1 MSHPPSGRSSS
12 PPSTPWEL
20 LLPKICSLLSSFP
33 APRGSRVGAARSQ
46 PALVPSCARAAHP
59 SAPVGWLEMGTAD
72 PGPRIGRR
80 LRCLSACSGNLSER
94 GWRSCR
100 PVSSRCCGGEADR
113 RSPRCQGSFS
123 PSRGLVCPALLCG
136 STSPTGPGRFN
147 PRGVAEP
154 CGEGRALRTVPVLQR
169 WGPWVAAAASLP
181 LGSCLSQ
188 PPRWGRAQCPPPNP
202 PVPAGPK
209 LQISLIS

>member
-1 MSHPPSGRSSS
+1 MSRAPSGRSSS

-20 LLPKICSLLSSFP
+20 LLPKICSLLSSFA

-46 PALVPSCARAAHP
+46 PALVLSYAHAAHP

-113 RSPRCQGSFS
+113 DAAPSAKGAAPSFS
-123 PSRGLVCPALLCG
+123 PSKGAGSLRSLL
-136 STSPTGPGRFN
+136 RFHVTN
-147 PRGVAEP
+147 R
-154 CGEGRALRTVPVLQR
+154 
-169 WGPWVAAAASLP
+169 PWEV
-181 LGSCLSQ
+181 
-188 PPRWGRAQCPPPNP
+188 
-202 PVPAGPK
+202 
-209 LQISLIS
+209 